1 MVASGKNKLL
11 EYAVLIYVFC
21 SMMAGSSGDT
31 ITKVG
36 RVILILAF
44 LAVNL
49 KRVVIKK
56 TTKFYIGWAVSFL
69 FYAYAG
75 CITAYSKS
83 YATTFSITLTYV
95 VICDI
100 AVLLSVARD
109 EQLKRAVLHAI
120 VLSATC
126 KALVCYLQYGFLYFL
141 TARFT
146 ETTSANTLGYYCAFA
161 CVICFYFLESQSYH
175 RGVYGGLIFL
185 NVVFLILSASR
196 KAIMFRN

>member
-56 TTKFYIGWAVSFL
+56 TTKFYIGWAVFFL
-69 FYAYAG
+69 LYACAG
-75 CITAYSKS
+75 LMTI
-83 YATTFSITLTYV
+83 
-95 VICDI
+95 
-100 AVLLSVARD
+100 
-109 EQLKRAVLHAI
+109 
-120 VLSATC
+120 
-126 KALVCYLQYGFLYFL
+126 
-141 TARFT
+141 
-146 ETTSANTLGYYCAFA
+146 
-161 CVICFYFLESQSYH
+161 
-175 RGVYGGLIFL
+175 
-185 NVVFLILSASR
+185 
-196 KAIMFRN
+196 

>member
-56 TTKFYIGWAVSFL
+56 TTKFYIGWAVFFL
-69 FYAYAG
+69 LYACAG

-109 EQLKRAVLHAI
+109 EQLKKAVAKWKI
-120 VLSATC
+120 W
-126 KALVCYLQYGFLYFL
+126 
-141 TARFT
+141 
-146 ETTSANTLGYYCAFA
+146 
-161 CVICFYFLESQSYH
+161 
-175 RGVYGGLIFL
+175 
-185 NVVFLILSASR
+185 
-196 KAIMFRN
+196 